1 MKSKLICAA
10 VILSLFSVLA
20 ISVGGC
26 QKAAERA
33 KEVSRKDGLRTLA
46 YADGGAAPEA
56 AAPAEAPGSGGENF
70 KLGAID
76 HSDAAGQPVTERMLI
91 AKVAL
96 TVEVKDL
103 KSDVR
108 KAEQIAAQF
117 GGYISE
123 SRIYTEETSSSAT
136 LTLMIPIKNLD
147 KAVAKIRELGK
158 VRYEQKSTED
168 VTRQF
173 IDNEARIKNLSKE
186 EEALAALLKRTG
198 KLSDILE
205 VEQELARVRTEID
218 QIQGQQRYLRHQSS
232 FSTVT
237 LSLTT
242 KPEPPKY
249 EGSPLKIAF
258 FNAWHSFL
266 NTIHGLAVL
275 GIYALFYGP
284 LLLIGFFILR
294 FIIRRMRKKAA

>member
-1 MKSKLICAA
+1 MSEQKKTGYIWIIVVIAAA
-10 VILSLFSVLA
+10 VVLA
-20 ISVGGC
+20 VIAVPNSLRFQARSHSRPMVMAE
-26 QKAAERA
+26 KAAYDE
-33 KEVSRKDGLRTLA
+33 
-46 YADGGAAPEA
+46 
-56 AAPAEAPGSGGENF
+56 APAPMPGSTGSGMPME
-70 KLGAID
+70 KTGSGAI
-76 HSDAAGQPVTERMLI
+76 TERMLI

-96 TVEVKDL
+96 TVEVKDI

-108 KAEQIAAQF
+108 KAEQIATQF
-117 GGYISE
+117 GGYVSG
-123 SRIYTEETSSSAT
+123 SRIYTEETGSSAT
-136 LTLMIPIKNLD
+136 LTLMIPINNLD
-147 KAVAKIRELGK
+147 KAVEKIRELGK
-158 VRYEQKSTED
+158 VRFEQKSTED

-218 QIQGQQRYLRHQSS
+218 QIQGEQRYLRQQTSY
-232 FSTVT
+232 STVT

-266 NTIHGLAVL
+266 NTLHGLAVI
-275 GIYALFYGP
+275 GMYALFYVP

-294 FIIRRMRKKAA
+294 FIIRRIRKKAA